1 MKLKKLA
8 VLAMACIMVM
18 TASVLTGC
26 SQNQGGTGTDETQ
39 NASSASSEVG
49 DLQGESGNE
58 ETTTA
63 EEEKE
68 EETRDGVG
76 DVKDVLADE
85 PIEVTYR
92 LMDYERDRYED
103 YTTTFS
109 GIDLNKVNELYLEK
123 VNEEAAQGIL
133 EHKPIEEYLQGYLE
147 QAGYENFHIE
157 FAYTETDKSELYT
170 NKQYLNELGAADSQ
184 PYFSFIL
191 DNDAFYSAEIHD
203 GHRGFSFICPYIY
216 INSCDGVL
224 PTVEEFEELVDFL
237 IEYGHPEGVDQFYD

>member
-8 VLAMACIMVM
+8 VLVMACIMAM
-18 TASVLTGC
+18 TAASLTGC
-26 SQNQGGTGTDETQ
+26 SQNQGGTGADETQ
-39 NASSASSEVG
+39 NASSEAG
-49 DLQGESGNE
+49 DLQGGSGNE
-58 ETTTA
+58 ETTTT
-63 EEEKE
+63 E
-68 EETRDGVG
+68 EETKDGIG

-92 LMDYERDRYED
+92 LMDYDRDRYED

-109 GIDLNKVNELYLEK
+109 GIDLNKVNELVLEK
-123 VNEEAAQGIL
+123 ANEEAAQGIL
-133 EHKPIEEYLQGYLE
+133 EHRTVDEYLQGYLE

-203 GHRGFSFICPYIY
+203 GHKGFSFICPYIY

>member
-8 VLAMACIMVM
+8 VLVMACIMAM
-18 TASVLTGC
+18 TAASLTGC
-26 SQNQGGTGTDETQ
+26 SQNQGGTGADETQ
-39 NASSASSEVG
+39 NASSEAG
-49 DLQGESGNE
+49 DLQGGSGNG
-58 ETTTA
+58 ETTTT
-63 EEEKE
+63 E
-68 EETRDGVG
+68 EETKDGIG

-92 LMDYERDRYED
+92 LMDYDRDRYED

-109 GIDLNKVNELYLEK
+109 GIDLNKVNELVLEK
-123 VNEEAAQGIL
+123 ANEEAAQGIL
-133 EHKPIEEYLQGYLE
+133 EHRTVDEYLQGYLE

-203 GHRGFSFICPYIY
+203 GHKGFSFICPYIY